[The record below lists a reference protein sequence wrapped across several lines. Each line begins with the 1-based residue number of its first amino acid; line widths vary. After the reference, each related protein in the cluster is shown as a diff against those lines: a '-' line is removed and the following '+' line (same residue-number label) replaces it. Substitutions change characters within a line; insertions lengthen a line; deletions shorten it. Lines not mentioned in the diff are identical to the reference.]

1 MLKAIFFAM
10 RYTSTACPDGIV
22 VVTEG
27 TVVVDGMVVV
37 VGTLVV
43 GVGVGVVPGLEAQP
57 AMQAPTR
64 TRANARYN
72 RVRVIICAENAGE
85 TK

>member
-1 MLKAIFFAM
+1 M
-10 RYTSTACPDGIV
+10 RYTSTVCPEGIV

-27 TVVVDGMVVV
+27 MVVVDGAV
-37 VGTLVV
+37 VV
-43 GVGVGVVPGLEAQP
+43 GVGVGVVPGFEAQP

-72 RVRVIICAENAGE
+72 NVRVICAENEGE
-85 TK
+85 TR